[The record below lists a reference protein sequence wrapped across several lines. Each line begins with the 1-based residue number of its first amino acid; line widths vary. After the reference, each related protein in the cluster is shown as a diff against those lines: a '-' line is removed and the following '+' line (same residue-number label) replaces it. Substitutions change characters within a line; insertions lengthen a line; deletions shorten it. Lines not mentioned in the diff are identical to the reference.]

1 MVSEFRLLT
10 RVTVAKAKSV
20 VATPDEPADPEGGR
34 GFAEW
39 AMLTLHALRI
49 ELGKSYRVAVDL
61 LSEMPGVLE
70 EIGLTRLPH
79 YTVLRTWFAR
89 IPTKTWR
96 AFLDASVEERTG
108 HAAID
113 STGFDRDQPSRH
125 YANRTNYRVRALKV
139 TALVDVETLYITDI
153 HSTTSKKHD
162 AKIGPQVARRN
173 AGDLRS
179 LAADRGYDAKAFRD
193 ELRENGIRPLIK
205 HRIMNPLDHAHN
217 ARMDGDRYHQRSMS
231 ETVFSS
237 IKRTLGAA
245 VRARSWWLE
254 FREML
259 LKATV
264 YNLRRSV
271 RYP

>member
-1 MVSEFRLLT
+1 MQRSAR
-10 RVTVAKAKSV
+10 RSPG
-20 VATPDEPADPEGGR
+20 ATP
-34 GFAEW
+34 
-39 AMLTLHALRI
+39 
-49 ELGKSYRVAVDL
+49 
-61 LSEMPGVLE
+61 
-70 EIGLTRLPH
+70 
-79 YTVLRTWFAR
+79 
-89 IPTKTWR
+89 
-96 AFLDASVEERTG
+96 
-108 HAAID
+108 
-113 STGFDRDQPSRH
+113 
-125 YANRTNYRVRALKV
+125 
-139 TALVDVETLYITDI
+139 
-153 HSTTSKKHD
+153 
-162 AKIGPQVARRN
+162 
-173 AGDLRS
+173 GDLRS

-237 IKRTLGAA
+237 IKRTLGSA